1 MTIFLRTFGHSM
13 FLKRQGGNCGFWR
26 LPTLGSG
33 VSGMYVSESKGQA
46 CGIFFSFSL
55 PPFNFYKLGGEEEK
69 GVPVD
74 LTLIGGIFGMHASG
88 SEGWACET
96 FSYFKLCPFNFH
108 GLFVCVCACV
118 LPSHLFWTSGFVDVP
133 AGVKQEEGHAGILIH
148 LPSAVRALVFPARRI
163 QPFLSLVDRE
173 VEFCVLMIYRSPLA
187 GLFFFFL

>member
-33 VSGMYVSESKGQA
+33 VSGMYVSEPKGQA

-88 SEGWACET
+88 SEEWACET

-108 GLFVCVCACV
+108 GLFVCVCVCVAFPFILDVRLCGRTSRGQTRGRSHRNSHPPFFCGAC
-118 LPSHLFWTSGFVDVP
+118 LSFSREKD
-133 AGVKQEEGHAGILIH
+133 
-148 LPSAVRALVFPARRI
+148 SAVPFPRR
-163 QPFLSLVDRE
+163 P
-173 VEFCVLMIYRSPLA
+173 
-187 GLFFFFL
+187 